1 MELYG
6 FCGEDFLGGVKDRS
20 SAPREHERETSCHF
34 EGLKAERMEGFLGGF
49 RNSFLIL
56 GKPEMGVLCVCVIAR
71 REKKVNK
78 RGSERGRKENS
89 GFLLVTIPAFELL
102 ACRDGLPI
110 FASTI
115 HLLSPALTSG

>member
-1 MELYG
+1 M
-6 FCGEDFLGGVKDRS
+6 
-20 SAPREHERETSCHF
+20 RETSCHF

-89 GFLLVTIPAFELL
+89 GFLLLTVFLPLNHWPAEMAFPSLL
-102 ACRDGLPI
+102 PQFI
-110 FASTI
+110 FS
-115 HLLSPALTSG
+115 HLLSPLGRISF